1 MKTWTRPLSLRRRAT
16 ARRPGLSTRS
26 AGRGVGTAARTADA
40 NTEPTTAAADHLLSE
55 VVAAAMLVGRGTAA
69 RVVVC
74 NAPATID
81 FDELRLIADRYDVRI
96 EPVVRVGGGGV
107 DLGVAARSASRG

>member
-1 MKTWTRPLSLRRRAT
+1 M
-16 ARRPGLSTRS
+16 
-26 AGRGVGTAARTADA
+26 RTAEP
-40 NTEPTTAAADHLLSE
+40 NTEPTTDAADRLLSE

-74 NAPATID
+74 NAPTTID

-107 DLGVAARSASRG
+107 DLAVASRAASRG

>member
-1 MKTWTRPLSLRRRAT
+1 MTMWTRPLGLLRHRST
-16 ARRPGLSTRS
+16 RRPGPATTR
-26 AGRGVGTAARTADA
+26 ADGTAALAA
-40 NTEPTTAAADHLLSE
+40 PALEPVTDAADRLLVE
-55 VVAAAMLVGRGTAA
+55 ITAAAMLVGRGTAS

-81 FDELRLIADRYDVRI
+81 FDELRLIADQYDVRI

-107 DLGVAARSASRG
+107 DLAVASRSASRG

>member
-26 AGRGVGTAARTADA
+26 AGRIAATAAPAA
-40 NTEPTTAAADHLLSE
+40 APTTGAADHLLSE

-74 NAPATID
+74 NAPTTID
-81 FDELRLIADRYDVRI
+81 FDELRLIADRYEVRI

-107 DLGVAARSASRG
+107 DLAVASRAASRG